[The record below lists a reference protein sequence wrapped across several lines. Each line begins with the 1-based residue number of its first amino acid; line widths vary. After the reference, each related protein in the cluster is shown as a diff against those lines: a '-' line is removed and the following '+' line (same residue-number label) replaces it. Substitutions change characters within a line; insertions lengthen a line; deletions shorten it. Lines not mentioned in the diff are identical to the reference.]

1 MQTKEYPQLNETLYT
16 ETLENGLQVVLLPKP
31 DFNKTYA
38 LFGTDFGSIDQH
50 FTPIGKSE
58 PINFPDGIAH
68 FLEHKMFEKEDGD
81 VFHEFSKY
89 GAAAN
94 AFTSFTRTAYLFST
108 THFVEE
114 NLKTLLDFVQAPY
127 FTEETVEKEKGI
139 IAQEIG
145 MYEDE
150 ASFQLMMGILKNL
163 YPDHPVHIDILG
175 TVESINQITADML
188 YDNYNTFYHP
198 SNMTL
203 LVVGQIEPEE
213 TMALIRANQEA
224 KDFPEAPTP
233 NRIFPE
239 ENLDEITAE
248 ETIRMPI
255 QKPKVSLG
263 IRGLR
268 TNLTGEDALRYE
280 IAMSLY
286 MEMLLG
292 PTSEAY
298 LSLYDEG
305 IIDDS
310 YSTEFLFERTFN
322 TINVATDTKQPEE
335 FKKRMK
341 AILLEHQESPDINPE
356 HFELIKRKTIG
367 KVLQALNSLEYI
379 AYQFMSKSYGEA
391 TVFDFVPFLEEMTLE
406 ETIEVANDY
415 IREELLSV
423 FTILP
428 EES

>member
-58 PINFPDGIAH
+58 PVNFPDGIAH

-81 VFHEFSKY
+81 IFHEFSKY

-150 ASFQLMMGILKNL
+150 ASFQLMMGILQNL

-224 KDFPEAPTP
+224 KDFPEAPIP

-248 ETIRMPI
+248 KTIYMPI

-268 TNLTGEDALRYE
+268 TDLTGEDALRYE

-292 PTSEAY
+292 PTSETY

-322 TINVATDTKQPEE
+322 TINVSTDTKQPEE

-341 AILLEHQESPDINPE
+341 AILLDHQASADINPE

-406 ETIEVANDY
+406 ETIEAANDY